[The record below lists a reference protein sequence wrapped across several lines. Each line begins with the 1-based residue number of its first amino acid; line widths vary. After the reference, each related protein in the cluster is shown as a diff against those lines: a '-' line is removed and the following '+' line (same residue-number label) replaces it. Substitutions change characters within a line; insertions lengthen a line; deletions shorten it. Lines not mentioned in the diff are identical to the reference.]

1 MVVDLWGLAPPVFA
15 ALLAAALALWLLRR
29 ALRAV
34 PVSPAGLLAERSGQ
48 AVFLFDGQAM
58 LDGTPPA
65 RALLAASPVR
75 GGDWARLLAY
85 LAPRFAGVEQ
95 KLAGLPQDGQISLV
109 GDDASAAL
117 MLNAD
122 YGGGL
127 LRIALS
133 QGSDPAGRDRM
144 DGLAQKAASEE
155 VAMLRRITDTVP
167 CPIWQENR
175 SGQVVWANS
184 AYLQAWIA
192 AQENGAIPGWP
203 LPQLFPPDPLGGRA
217 SSRKSYVG
225 AGGNA
230 LTFDVEV
237 TWAGDLCTCFA
248 NSAEATL
255 RAEATLQ
262 SFLQTLTKTFAQ
274 LPIGLAVFDK
284 DRRLQ
289 LFNPALADLTGL
301 AVDFLSRR
309 PTLLAVLD
317 ALREKK
323 MLPEPRDYRSWQRE
337 VVQMERAAASGLYEE
352 TWNLPDGQI
361 FRVTGRPHPNGA
373 LALMIEDIST
383 EMSRTR
389 RYRADLELGQ
399 SVIDGLDIAVAVF
412 SASAQLVLSNAAFA
426 ALLGH
431 DPGETPETCTVQQ
444 LSALWRQRTV
454 PGPLWAEFESYVA
467 TVGDR
472 TGWSA
477 ETRLVDGR
485 PLLCQFTPLAL
496 GATLATFRPANAADA
511 TPPHLAGEAQLRSA

>member
-85 LAPRFAGVEQ
+85 LAPRFSGVEQ

-109 GDDASAAL
+109 GDDAAAAL

-192 AQENGAIPGWP
+192 AQDNGAIPGWP
-203 LPQLFPPDPLGGRA
+203 LPQLFPPDQIGRA
-217 SSRKSYVG
+217 S
-225 AGGNA
+225 
-230 LTFDVEV
+230 
-237 TWAGDLCTCFA
+237 C
-248 NSAEATL
+248 
-255 RAEATLQ
+255 
-262 SFLQTLTKTFAQ
+262 
-274 LPIGLAVFDK
+274 
-284 DRRLQ
+284 
-289 LFNPALADLTGL
+289 
-301 AVDFLSRR
+301 
-309 PTLLAVLD
+309 
-317 ALREKK
+317 RE
-323 MLPEPRDYRSWQRE
+323 
-337 VVQMERAAASGLYEE
+337 
-352 TWNLPDGQI
+352 
-361 FRVTGRPHPNGA
+361 RV
-373 LALMIEDIST
+373 
-383 EMSRTR
+383 
-389 RYRADLELGQ
+389 
-399 SVIDGLDIAVAVF
+399 
-412 SASAQLVLSNAAFA
+412 
-426 ALLGH
+426 
-431 DPGETPETCTVQQ
+431 
-444 LSALWRQRTV
+444 
-454 PGPLWAEFESYVA
+454 
-467 TVGDR
+467 
-472 TGWSA
+472 
-477 ETRLVDGR
+477 
-485 PLLCQFTPLAL
+485 
-496 GATLATFRPANAADA
+496 
-511 TPPHLAGEAQLRSA
+511 

>member
-1 MVVDLWGLAPPVFA
+1 MFLDPWNLASPVFA
-15 ALLAAALALWLLRR
+15 AVLAAALALWLLRR
-29 ALRAV
+29 SLRAA
-34 PVSPAGLLAERSGQ
+34 PVSPAGLLTERSGR
-48 AVFLFDGQAM
+48 AVFLFDGEM
-58 LDGTPPA
+58 LLDGTPSA

-75 GGDWARLLAY
+75 GGDWARLLAF

-95 KLAGLPQDGQISLV
+95 KLARLPQEGQISLV
-109 GDDASAAL
+109 GDGASAVL

-122 YGGGL
+122 HGGGL
-127 LRIALS
+127 LRLTLS
-133 QGSDPAGRDRM
+133 QGNDTAGRDRM
-144 DGLAQKAASEE
+144 DGLAQKAVDEE
-155 VAMLRRITDTVP
+155 VGMLRRITDSVP

-175 SGQVVWANS
+175 EGQVIWANS
-184 AYLQAWIA
+184 AYIKAWLDN
-192 AQENGAIPGWP
+192 ESGTLPGWP
-203 LPQLFPPDPLGGRA
+203 LPQLFPPDAMGGRA
-217 SSRKSYVG
+217 SSRKSYVDSN
-225 AGGNA
+225 GNT
-230 LTFDVEV
+230 LTFDVDV
-237 TWAGDLCTCFA
+237 SWKDDLCTCFA

-274 LPIGLAVFDK
+274 LPIGLAVFDN
-284 DRRLQ
+284 DRKLQ

-301 AVDFLSRR
+301 AVDFLSLR

-317 ALREKK
+317 ALRERK

-337 VVQMERAAASGLYEE
+337 VLQMEKAAASGLYEE
-352 TWNLPDGQI
+352 TWNLPTGEI
-361 FRVTGRPHPNGA
+361 YRVTGRPHPNGA

-399 SVIDGLDIAVAVF
+399 SVIDGLDMAVAVF
-412 SASAQLVLSNAAFA
+412 SASAQLLLSNAAFA

-444 LSALWRQRTV
+444 LSTLWRQHTV

-485 PLLCQFTPLAL
+485 KLLCQFTPLVS
-496 GATLATFRPANAADA
+496 GATLATFRPANPADGA
-511 TPPHLAGEAQLRSA
+511 PPRLAEEAQLRSA